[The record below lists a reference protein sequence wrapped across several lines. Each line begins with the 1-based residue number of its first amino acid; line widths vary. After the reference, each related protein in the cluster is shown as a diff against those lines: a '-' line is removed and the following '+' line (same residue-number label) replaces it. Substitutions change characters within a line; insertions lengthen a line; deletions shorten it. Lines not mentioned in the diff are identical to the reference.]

1 MDGRSARTVVTVA
14 SPAFG
19 LPSIYKI
26 ICFIYLFYYD
36 RERERER
43 ERKRERD
50 ILHMHF
56 VPCDLQW
63 SHITP
68 QQRSQVDGEEDIG

>member
-1 MDGRSARTVVTVA
+1 
-14 SPAFG
+14 
-19 LPSIYKI
+19 
-26 ICFIYLFYYD
+26 
-36 RERERER
+36 
-43 ERKRERD
+43 
-50 ILHMHF
+50 LHMHF